1 MARQSNSDKLNRYR
15 GKVEASRKWR
25 QNEQY
30 DNLWTRLINLYR
42 GKHYRGNI
50 PGDRL
55 LVNICFSTINTLA
68 PAVSIGR
75 PKILVNPRR
84 PEDGDKAILTEAII
98 NYWWQHYGCQPEFQR
113 SVKDSLII
121 GHGWVKTGYRFVE
134 EKKLDDIEET
144 ADEAAESIP
153 TGQVESVM
161 VIREDRP
168 FLERVDPFDM
178 FVDPDATSMSDV
190 RWIAQRSRRP
200 LKDVQN
206 DNRYDYAARKEVS
219 ASSYSKWGNTNS
231 GSNNYVNNTYTD
243 DEAYCDIYEYYDINA
258 GTMSIFSDSGGDK
271 FLVKP
276 VKIPYVFGHPFVML
290 RDYDIPNY
298 FYPMGELEAI
308 EPLQMEL
315 NETRTQ
321 MMNHRKRYSRKWL
334 FSESAFDD
342 FGRNAL
348 VSDDDNVIVPVKGN
362 ENLNN
367 VIVPMPAVINPPEFY
382 NQSSLITNDIDR
394 VSGISEYQR
403 GAIPETTRTAR
414 EASIIAESSNARVA
428 EKLIGIENSIAA
440 CAENLIKLAQQFM
453 TEEQTI
459 RVIGS
464 ENAPVWLKFD
474 KDYINGE
481 FDFTV
486 EAGST
491 APRNEAFRRD
501 MALQMVSAMQPFAA
515 AGIVNM
521 EKLAEYVLGTGFGV
535 KNPES
540 FLTAPPPQAMEGP
553 GGQPMGPGGPEGM
566 PPMGPEGIP
575 GLTPEMMAQVE
586 SEMGMAPQG
595 GAPQGMAPQGQM
607 APPSEEEL
615 MAILE
620 ALQSGELTIEDL
632 PPEIAQML
640 EEMLA
645 AQQDAGPEMAPP
657 MGPGMGQAM
666 APEGEIPQEILTIL
680 EALQSGEITPEQ
692 IPPELMEQ
700 ILPFLEG
707 GM

>member
-55 LVNICFSTINTLA
+55 LVNISFSTINTLA

-334 FSESAFDD
+334 FNESAFDD